1 MCYIFI
7 ITQHKMFSAFHIWTP
22 YVSSYIFSFQ
32 KHENFLII
40 FCFPFLAL
48 LSCSTML
55 KRNSTVC
62 VCVLVTQLCPTLWDP
77 MDCSPPGSSFHGIFQ
92 TRKLEW
98 VVISFSRGSSRLR
111 DRAQFSCIAEVK
123 VTQSCPTLCDPMD
136 YTVQNTLQAR
146 ILEWV
151 A

>member
-1 MCYIFI
+1 MNSICELIY
-7 ITQHKMFSAFHIWTP
+7 
-22 YVSSYIFSFQ
+22 FQ
-32 KHENFLII
+32 LPKAENFLII

-55 KRNSTVC
+55 KRNSTLCVCVCVC

-77 MDCSPPGSSFHGIFQ
+77 MDCSASGSSFHWIFQ

-111 DRAQFSCIAEVK
+111 DRMQVSHIAELK
-123 VTQSCPTLCDPMD
+123 VAQSCPTFCDPMD
-136 YTVQNTLQAR
+136 YTVHGTL
-146 ILEWV
+146 
-151 A
+151 